1 MRFIQFL
8 LRQRTHTNRGQA
20 LGIVL
25 LVGLLMAGAATMM
38 LTQSQAKQK
47 FVNDSLETAKIR
59 NAAEVAQT
67 RLKSLLIQY
76 PTLLLYPPDFWETA
90 LLNLDYSTEAREFV
104 NLTRLCQ
111 SNTEWNK
118 TTQMLLPYAQAED
131 INIDNNTFFRLINV
145 THRDNNQAIIT
156 IEAKNKQ
163 GITANLKAEV
173 SYEFHYLEGNVPA
186 LWTTSE
192 TRIRSE
198 FDGDVWLN
206 DCNSKRDS
214 IRIAQPLKNQAKY
227 VGYKSPELP
236 DLSKI
241 INRIPKSHVIKLDRN
256 YEGETSFPRS
266 QDSPTKNIK
275 GYTIY
280 EYVIEKFETNQPIE
294 IKTVVN
300 GKPIMVIFNTKQG
313 IKKGE
318 ITHTCGNSSNCS
330 AENLIL
336 INHATNMNDKMC
348 LVTDELSAFI
358 FSPNAGV
365 GFISKNTRASEIS
378 GSIWTK
384 ELILNRVCGKEINL
398 SSTLTFEQII
408 RDFQILSPYPK
419 ITEVSEFKMVDN
431 TVVESEFDNRV
442 RVEPWPSLAPD
453 NSFPVSIDDEFDNS
467 YP

>member
-1 MRFIQFL
+1 MRFIRFL

-20 LGIVL
+20 LGMVL

-67 RLKSLLIQY
+67 RLKSLLIEY

-104 NLTRLCQ
+104 NLTRQCQ
-111 SNTEWNK
+111 SNTEWKK
-118 TTQMLLPYAQAED
+118 TTEMLLPYAQAED

-145 THRDNNQAIIT
+145 AHRDNNQAIIT

-163 GITANLKAEV
+163 GVTANLKAEV
-173 SYEFHYLEGNVPA
+173 SYEFYYLEGNVPA

-192 TRIRSE
+192 KRIRSE

-206 DCNSKRDS
+206 NCGSNRDS
-214 IRIAQPLKNQAKY
+214 IRITQPLKNQAKY
-227 VGYKSPELP
+227 VGYELPELP

-241 INRIPKSHVIKLDRN
+241 INRLPKSHIIKLDRN

-280 EYVIEKFETNQPIE
+280 EYVIEKFDTNQPIE

-300 GKPIMVIFNTKQG
+300 RKPVMVIFNTKQG

-318 ITHTCGNSSNCS
+318 ITHTCGTSSNCS

-336 INHATNMNDKMC
+336 INQ
-348 LVTDELSAFI
+348 
-358 FSPNAGV
+358 
-365 GFISKNTRASEIS
+365 R
-378 GSIWTK
+378 
-384 ELILNRVCGKEINL
+384 
-398 SSTLTFEQII
+398 
-408 RDFQILSPYPK
+408 
-419 ITEVSEFKMVDN
+419 
-431 TVVESEFDNRV
+431 
-442 RVEPWPSLAPD
+442 
-453 NSFPVSIDDEFDNS
+453 
-467 YP
+467 